1 MSNPYRAFE
10 KVSYKGL
17 ISKSGS
23 RGAGRQGDTET
34 RGCTDAG
41 MHGRGDTETRR
52 RGERIFLFHR
62 VAHSPRRR
70 VSPPPRPPLAAS
82 VIARG
87 AGITSEFGQT
97 RSSYC
102 SNILS
107 MIMDTDA
114 CYRAMRS
121 RDRRF
126 DGRFYTAVVT
136 TGIYCRPV
144 CPAPTPERRNVRFF
158 DCAAAAE
165 EAGFRP
171 CRRCRPE
178 TAPGTPAWLGKSATI
193 ARALRLIAEGALDE
207 GSLEELAERLG
218 IGSRHLRRLF
228 HEEIGASPSAVAQTR
243 RVHFARK
250 LLDETKLPI
259 AEVALSSGFGSIRR
273 FNEVMRR
280 SFGMTPTGLRSGA
293 RKKSAPPAERGVDSL
308 RRSYRAGEF
317 ESGNGALSLRLPFR
331 PPFDWESILC
341 FLGSRAIPGV
351 ELVTQSSYSRAFTL
365 AGTSGILKLRPS
377 EPRDCL
383 YLTVSASETRGLNR
397 IVERARKLFDCDADP
412 LQISECLSKDARLA
426 PLLRAR
432 PGLRVPGAI
441 DAFELGMRAV
451 LGQQI
456 TVRAAT
462 TLAGRLVQA
471 FGVPLGD
478 YAEEGITH
486 LFPTPD
492 VLAEA
497 DLTTIGLTRP
507 RAAAIAALAKF
518 VLDDPLALESVAG
531 LNETIERLTRIPG
544 IGSWTANYIAMRAA
558 GEPDAFPS
566 GDLALRRAASAG
578 GEMISVKELEQRA
591 EAWRPWRAYAA
602 MHLWASLR

>member
-1 MSNPYRAFE
+1 M
-10 KVSYKGL
+10 
-17 ISKSGS
+17 
-23 RGAGRQGDTET
+23 
-34 RGCTDAG
+34 
-41 MHGRGDTETRR
+41 
-52 RGERIFLFHR
+52 
-62 VAHSPRRR
+62 
-70 VSPPPRPPLAAS
+70 
-82 VIARG
+82 
-87 AGITSEFGQT
+87 
-97 RSSYC
+97 
-102 SNILS
+102 
-107 MIMDTDA
+107 MDTDA
-114 CYRAMRS
+114 CYRAILS

-193 ARALRLIAEGALDE
+193 VRALRLISEGALDE

-259 AEVALSSGFGSIRR
+259 AEVALGSGFGSIRR

-280 SFGMTPTGLRSGA
+280 SFGMTPTILRNA
-293 RKKSAPPAERGVDSL
+293 AKKNR
-308 RRSYRAGEF
+308 F
-317 ESGNGALSLRLPFR
+317 ESDNGALSLRLPFR
-331 PPFDWESILC
+331 PPFDWESIIS
-341 FLGSRAIPGV
+341 FLAPRAIPGV
-351 ELVTQSSYSRAFTL
+351 ESIKEKSYSRAFSL
-365 AGTSGILKLRPS
+365 AGTTGILKLRPS
-377 EPRDCL
+377 EREPCL
-383 YLTVSASETRGLNR
+383 HLMVSASDTKGLNR

-412 LQISECLSKDARLA
+412 LQISECLSKDERLA

-441 DAFELGMRAV
+441 DGFELGVRAI
-451 LGQQI
+451 LGQQV
-456 TVRAAT
+456 TVRGAT
-462 TLAGRLVQA
+462 TLAGRLVKA
-471 FGVPLGD
+471 FGIPFENGG
-478 YAEEGITH
+478 EEEITH
-486 LFPTPD
+486 LFPSPD
-492 VLAEA
+492 VLARA
-497 DLTTIGLTRP
+497 DLTIIGLPKP
-507 RAAAIAALAKF
+507 RAAAISALARV
-518 VLDDPLALESVAG
+518 VLEDPHAIESVAG
-531 LNETIERLTRIPG
+531 LNEVVERLTRISG

-566 GDLALRRAASAG
+566 GDLALRRAVSIR
-578 GEMISVKELEQRA
+578 GETISVKELEQRA

-602 MHLWASLR
+602 MHLWASLK